1 VDLGGA
7 RLDRLRGVGG
17 DVVGGHA
24 ELDDVEA
31 DVAVP
36 PAVDSGEDDA
46 NVVLPGVEL
55 EGAVADESAGVG
67 PVIGVFGDDIGA
79 DGEGGR
85 EGEDLQEGRAGL
97 CERDLEGSLLR
108 AAMPAASRRQ
118 ARMSSSARAV
128 L

>member
-1 VDLGGA
+1 MAGVFRSIRRVDLGGA

-24 ELDDVEA
+24 ELDGVEA

-55 EGAVADESAGVG
+55 EGAVADGSADRRIAAGVE
-67 PVIGVFGDDIGA
+67 V
-79 DGEGGR
+79 
-85 EGEDLQEGRAGL
+85 GRAVT
-97 CERDLEGSLLR
+97 
-108 AAMPAASRRQ
+108 ATAPQ
-118 ARMSSSARAV
+118 
-128 L
+128 